1 MIPLPDTDTLLAQI
15 DPTLGTIGSA
25 PLVKRHLSDL
35 RGCYHDPTAFE
46 ALLSEGNPLVY
57 SVSGVEPA
65 AGAGDLHY
73 GVGLIHPGMVGDEYF
88 LTKGHL
94 HTWRDAAE
102 VYVGLAGEGAMLL
115 EDETTGESR
124 LLPLAANGVVYVPG
138 HTAHRTMNTG
148 NTPLVYIGIYPAR
161 AGHDY
166 GALAKNN
173 FRHVVVKR
181 DGKPR
186 LLERARCTI

>member
-1 MIPLPDTDTLLAQI
+1 MNSLLDTATLLAQI
-15 DPTLGTIGSA
+15 DVQRGTVGDGT
-25 PLVKRHLSDL
+25 LVKRHLSDL
-35 RGCYHDPTAFE
+35 RGCYRDLAAFD
-46 ALLSEGNPLVY
+46 AVLATSNPLVY

-65 AGAGDLHY
+65 TGAGDLHY
-73 GVGLIHPGMVGDEYF
+73 GVGMIHPGMVGNEYF

-94 HTWRDAAE
+94 HTCREAAE
-102 VYVGLAGEGAMLL
+102 VYIGLAGEGAMLL
-115 EDETTGESR
+115 EDEGTGDSR

-148 NTPLVYIGIYPAR
+148 DVPLVYIGVYPAR

-166 GALAKNN
+166 GALAEKN

-181 DGKPR
+181 DGKPY
-186 LLERARCTI
+186 LMERNR

>member
-1 MIPLPDTDTLLAQI
+1 MNSLLGTARLLAQI
-15 DPTLGTIGSA
+15 DPTRGTVGDA

-35 RGCYHDPTAFE
+35 RGCYRDPAAYE
-46 ALLSEGNPLVY
+46 ALLAKDNPLVY

-73 GVGLIHPGMVGDEYF
+73 GVGVIQPGVVGDEYF

-94 HTWRDAAE
+94 HTWREAAE
-102 VYVGLAGEGAMLL
+102 VYIGLAGEGAMLL
-115 EDETTGESR
+115 EDETTGASR
-124 LLPLAANGVVYVPG
+124 LLPLAANGVIYVPG
-138 HTAHRTMNTG
+138 NTAHRTMNTG
-148 NTPLVYIGIYPAR
+148 NVPLVYIGIYPAL

-166 GALAKNN
+166 GALAEKN

-181 DGKPR
+181 DGKPC
-186 LLERARCTI
+186 LLERER

>member
-1 MIPLPDTDTLLAQI
+1 MTALLDTDNLLAQI
-15 DPTLGTIGSA
+15 DPTRGTLGNA

-35 RGCYHDPTAFE
+35 RGCYLDSVAYE
-46 ALLSEGNPLVY
+46 ALLSRGNPLVY
-57 SVSGVEPA
+57 SVSGVEPGA
-65 AGAGDLHY
+65 SAGDLHY

-102 VYVGLAGEGAMLL
+102 VYIGLAGKGAMLL

-124 LLPLAANGVVYVPG
+124 LLPLSANAVVYVPG

-166 GALAKNN
+166 GALAENN

-181 DGKPR
+181 DGKPC
-186 LLERARCTI
+186 LLERTR